1 MFLKANYIA
10 VTNLFLSKWDIPF
23 EIKRDADD
31 FPKYPYKKMFKIV
44 LAGDFTVGK
53 TSLVNYFKNNQ
64 F

>member
-10 VTNLFLSKWDIPF
+10 VKNIFLSKWDIPF
-23 EIKRDADD
+23 EIMRDAEN
-31 FPKYPYKKMFKIV
+31 FAKYPYKLMLKFV
-44 LAGDFTVGK
+44 LVGDFGVGK